1 MDIKQLQRKMKDVKR
16 RLDPKEI
23 EREKNLEHAK
33 GIMKGAAVGGI
44 IASVTALFLS
54 PDSGKNN
61 RKKAKKELE
70 KAKKELEKAKDALEA
85 NLTEGKEKLSQI
97 YDNKKE
103 LIEEKKNLLKEKF
116 SVEEDLN
123 IIDELD
129 LEEII
134 EEALDSD
141 EY

>member
-1 MDIKQLQRKMKDVKR
+1 MDIKQLQRKMKEVKR

-23 EREKNLEHAK
+23 EREKNLQHAK
-33 GIMKGAAVGGI
+33 GIVKGAAVG
-44 IASVTALFLS
+44 SVVAGVAALFLS

-61 RKKAKKELE
+61 RKKAKE
-70 KAKKELEKAKDALEA
+70 ELEKAKDVLEA
-85 NLTEGKEKLSQI
+85 NLVEGKEKLSQI
-97 YDNKKE
+97 YDNQKE

-123 IIDELD
+123 ILDELD
-129 LEEII
+129 FEEI

>member
-33 GIMKGAAVGGI
+33 GIVKGAAVGGI

-61 RKKAKKELE
+61 RK